1 MADQRLRFLVLG
13 ANGFLGGHVARL
25 IESGFGE
32 GIFVARRRP
41 HPTAPGE
48 WEEFDV
54 VQESERALGRLLER
68 HRPDAVVN
76 CVGATTGSPGELKR
90 VNLLA
95 TSRLVSALAQGSGTH
110 LVQLGSAAEYG
121 PSETLAP
128 VHETTRARPA
138 SDYGATKL
146 AATELVAE
154 AVGNGQISATVLRV
168 FNPIGAGAPGWSL
181 VGHAV
186 LALREA
192 SRSGA
197 PSVVLGRLDSSRDF
211 IDARDVARAV
221 LAAASRRG
229 RSAEV
234 PVILN
239 VGRGIPVST
248 RWIVRRLAR
257 IAHFEGEIIE
267 HDESSRRSDL
277 VVSQWA
283 DTTAARV
290 SLGWV
295 PRYLLSEALVEAWT
309 LRPLPSPAEL
319 HVTPPDPT
327 CFEMPSPP
335 KRLQVPPPGLDL
347 QPQGATTRYH
357 SSV

>member
-1 MADQRLRFLVLG
+1 MADQRLRILVLG

-25 IESGFGE
+25 IGSGLGE

-68 HRPDAVVN
+68 HRPDVVVN
-76 CVGATTGSPGELKR
+76 CVGAATGSPGELKR

-121 PSETLAP
+121 PSEALAP
-128 VHETTRARPA
+128 VRETTRARPA

-146 AATELVAE
+146 AATEMVAE
-154 AVGNGQISATVLRV
+154 AVENGHISATVLRV

-181 VGHAV
+181 VGRAV
-186 LALREA
+186 LALGEA

-221 LAAASRRG
+221 LAASRRG
-229 RSAEV
+229 RLAEV

-239 VGRGIPVST
+239 VGRGIPVSA

-309 LRPLPSPAEL
+309 LRALPSPAEL
-319 HVTPPDPT
+319 HVTPPDAT
-327 CFEMPSPP
+327 CSEMRSPP
-335 KRLQVPPPGLDL
+335 KRLQVPPPRLDL
-347 QPQGATTRYH
+347 QPKGPTTKYH
-357 SSV
+357 STV